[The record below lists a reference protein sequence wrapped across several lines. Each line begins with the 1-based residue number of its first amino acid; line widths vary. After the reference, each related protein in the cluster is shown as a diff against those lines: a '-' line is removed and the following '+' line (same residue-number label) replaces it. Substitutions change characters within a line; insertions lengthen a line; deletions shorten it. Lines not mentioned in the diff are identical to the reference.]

1 MDNLQTEVLEL
12 EFNEFAKGNPVITE
26 LDFAKILLRYTYL
39 NTDEYEKFLDR
50 LLDRIKHQRHGITF
64 NEFSDFCHFLNNLD
78 DFAIAM
84 RMYTLAER
92 AISKGWVKYSCFKGC
107 VIIHNYS
114 INVLSF
120 K

>member
-12 EFNEFAKGNPVITE
+12 EFNEFAKGNPAITE

-39 NTDEYEKFLDR
+39 NTDEYDRFLDR
-50 LLDRIKHQRHGITF
+50 LLERIKHERHGITF
-64 NEFSDFCHFLNNLD
+64 NEFCDFCHFLNNLD

-92 AISKGWVKYSCFKGC
+92 AISKGL
-107 VIIHNYS
+107 
-114 INVLSF
+114 LSF
-120 K
+120 SSFFMRNDDEYFFL